1 MVAGVSDQAVER
13 LAEAAG
19 ISIDWEDAAGAARRV
34 SPESLRLV
42 LTGLGF
48 PCDSEAQCRDSTAAL
63 AEASHPSA
71 RVLQAGEPITG
82 LAGKG
87 QLVLEDGTRRDLD
100 LSTQPTVDA
109 IGYHRLEG
117 SGGELSVIVAPP
129 RCIELAPGT
138 RPWGTAAQIY
148 ALRDRQPYG
157 DFTTLADFV
166 GKAKHA
172 GADAV
177 MMSPVHA
184 LFTTD
189 PSRYSPYSPSSR
201 HFLNPWFADAG
212 QDWFAGNTGALIDW
226 QQAVPAKLA
235 ALRTL
240 YASRRDDPGFR
251 SFAAGADAAL
261 IGHARFEALHA
272 HFFARSGAC
281 GWQDWPEGYRRPDSP
296 QVEQFAREHAG
307 EIDFHLFLQW
317 WTDQSLAQAGK
328 AASGM
333 AVGLVTDLAV
343 GLDAGGS
350 HAWSRGE
357 ELMMGIGIGAPPDA
371 FQAAGQNWGITSFS
385 PFALQ
390 RLAYAPFIG
399 LIRSA
404 MRHAGGIRIDH
415 ALGLRRL
422 WVVPSGAEPLDGAY
436 LRFPEQ
442 EILRLIALESHR
454 AGALVIGEDLGVVP
468 PGFRDTIAERGLM
481 GMRVLPF
488 ERDEDGDFTPSS
500 GWDEQAVAMTS
511 THDLTPIAGWWQGRD
526 IDWREQLGAAGDR
539 DADRTQRAV
548 ERSSL
553 WQACT
558 DAGVADGPEPAP
570 YQPGPA
576 LDAAIAFAAQAPC
589 ELLIVPAEDLFG
601 LDEAP
606 NLPGTVDE
614 HPNWRR
620 RLPDRAEALF
630 ARGDVSRRLTL
641 IREARKS

>member
-1 MVAGVSDQAVER
+1 MSDKAVER

-19 ISIDWEDAAGAARRV
+19 ISIDWEDADGAARRV

-42 LTGLGF
+42 LSGLGF
-48 PCDSEAQCRDSTAAL
+48 ECGSEAQCREGTAML
-63 AEASHPSA
+63 AEQAQPSC
-71 RVLQAGEPITG
+71 RVLQAGERITG
-82 LAGKG
+82 LSGRG
-87 QLVLEDGTRRDLD
+87 QLVLEDGTTRDID
-100 LSTQPTVDA
+100 LSTTPTVDP
-109 IGYHRLEG
+109 IGYHRLQW
-117 SGGELSVIVAPP
+117 SGGELPIIVAPP
-129 RCIELAPGT
+129 RCIEVAPGT

-148 ALRDRQPYG
+148 SLRDAQPFG
-157 DFTTLADFV
+157 DFASLAGFV
-166 GKAKHA
+166 GQARSA

-189 PSRYSPYSPSSR
+189 ASRYSPYSPSSR

-212 QDWFAGNTGALIDW
+212 PDWFSGDTAGLIDW
-226 QQAVPAKLA
+226 QQAIPAKLA

-240 YASRRDDPGFR
+240 YAGKQDDPAFR
-251 SFAAGADAAL
+251 SFVAGADAAL

-272 HFFARSGAC
+272 HFFAASGAR
-281 GWQDWPEGYRRPDSP
+281 GWQDWPDAYRRPNSP

-317 WTDQSLAQAGK
+317 WTDQSLAQAGE
-328 AASGM
+328 AAKGM

-390 RLAYAPFIG
+390 KLAYQPFIG

-422 WVVPSGAEPLDGAY
+422 WVVPTGAQPLDGAY

-442 EILRLIALESHR
+442 DILRLIALESHR
-454 AGALVIGEDLGVVP
+454 ARALVIGEDLGVVP
-468 PGFRDTIAERGLM
+468 PGFRDAISARGIM

-488 ERDEDGDFTPSS
+488 ERDEAGEFTPSAQ
-500 GWDEQAVAMTS
+500 WDEQAVAMTS

-526 IDWREQLGAAGDR
+526 IAWREQLGAAGDR
-539 DADRTQRAV
+539 SVEKVERAADRTR
-548 ERSSL
+548 L
-553 WQACT
+553 WEACT
-558 DAGVADGPEPAP
+558 AAGVAEGPEPAP
-570 YQPGPA
+570 DQPQPA
-576 LDAAIAFAAQAPC
+576 LDAAIAFAAQSPC
-589 ELLIVPAEDLFG
+589 DLLIVPAEDLFG

-606 NLPGTVDE
+606 NLPGTIDE

-620 RLPDRAEALF
+620 RLPNRAEALF
-630 ARGDVSRRLTL
+630 ARDDVSRRLTL

>member
-1 MVAGVSDQAVER
+1 MAQ
-13 LAEAAG
+13 AAG
-19 ISIDWEDAAGAARRV
+19 ITIDWEDADGTARRV

-42 LTGLGF
+42 LSGLGF
-48 PCDSEAQCRDSTAAL
+48 ACDSAAQCRDSIALLGTTAQ
-63 AEASHPSA
+63 PSC
-71 RVLQAGEPITG
+71 RVLEAGEAITG
-82 LAGKG
+82 LTGPG
-87 QLVLEDGTRRDLD
+87 QLVLEDGTTRNLD
-100 LSTQPTVDA
+100 LSTSPSLDA
-109 IGYHRLEG
+109 IGYHRLQWA
-117 SGGELSVIVAPP
+117 GGELPIIVAPP
-129 RCIELAPGT
+129 RCVGIAPGT

-148 ALRDRQPYG
+148 ALRDHQPFG
-157 DFTTLADFV
+157 DFASLAGFV
-166 GKAKHA
+166 DQARIA

-212 QDWFAGNTGALIDW
+212 PDWFTGETGGLIDW
-226 QQAVPAKLA
+226 QQAVPAKLT
-235 ALRTL
+235 ALRAL
-240 YASRRDDPGFR
+240 YTAKREDPGFR
-251 SFAAGADAAL
+251 SFAAGADATL

-272 HFFARSGAC
+272 HFFATSQAR
-281 GWQDWPEGYRRPDSP
+281 GWQDWPEAYRRADSP
-296 QVEQFAREHAG
+296 QVEQFAREHA
-307 EIDFHLFLQW
+307 EDVDFHLFLQW
-317 WTDQSLAQAGK
+317 WTDHSLCRAGE
-328 AASGM
+328 AARGM
-333 AVGLVTDLAV
+333 SVGLVTDLAV

-390 RLAYAPFIG
+390 QLAYQPFIG

-422 WVVPSGAEPLDGAY
+422 WVVPSGAQPLDGAY

-442 EILRLIALESHR
+442 DILRIIALESHR

-468 PGFRDTIAERGLM
+468 PGFRDTIADKGLM

-488 ERDEDGDFTPSS
+488 ERDDAGDFTPSS
-500 GWDEQAVAMTS
+500 SWDEQAAAMTS
-511 THDLTPIAGWWQGRD
+511 THDLTPIAGWWEGRD
-526 IDWREQLGAAGDR
+526 IDWREQMGAAGDR
-539 DADRTQRAV
+539 DAERTDRAADRTR
-548 ERSSL
+548 L

-558 DAGVADGPEPAP
+558 DAGAAESPEPAP
-570 YQPGPA
+570 DQPERA

-620 RLPDRAEALF
+620 RLPDRAQALF
-630 ARGDVSRRLTL
+630 ARDDVARRLTL
-641 IREARKS
+641 IREARKP

>member
-1 MVAGVSDQAVER
+1 MIDQAIER
-13 LAEAAG
+13 LARAAG
-19 ISIDWEDAAGAARRV
+19 ISIDWEDADSTARRV

-42 LTGLGF
+42 LSGLGF
-48 PCDSEAQCRDSTAAL
+48 ACDSEAQCRESTAIL
-63 AEASHPSA
+63 ADLAKPSC
-71 RVLQAGEPITG
+71 RVLQAGEAITG
-82 LAGKG
+82 LYGTA
-87 QLVLEDGTRRDLD
+87 QLVSEDGTRRDLD
-100 LSTQPTVDA
+100 LATEPRVDA
-109 IGYHRLEG
+109 IGYHRLEWA
-117 SGGELSVIVAPP
+117 GGELPIAVAPP
-129 RCIELAPGT
+129 RCIEIAAGT

-148 ALRDRQPYG
+148 SLRDQQPFG
-157 DFTTLADFV
+157 DFGSLGDFV
-166 GKAKHA
+166 AQAGHA

-212 QDWFAGNTGALIDW
+212 QGWFQGEASALIDW

-240 YASRRDDPGFR
+240 YVGKREDPGFR
-251 SFAAGADAAL
+251 SFADAADAAL
-261 IGHARFEALHA
+261 IDHARFEALYA
-272 HFFARSGAC
+272 HFFAAFGAR
-281 GWQDWPEGYRRPDSP
+281 GWQDWPEAYRHPDTP
-296 QVEQFAREHAG
+296 AVAQFARKHAV
-307 EIDFHLFLQW
+307 EVDFHLFLQW
-317 WTDQSLAQAGK
+317 WTDQSLCRAGE
-328 AASGM
+328 AAKGM
-333 AVGLVTDLAV
+333 AVGLITDLAV

-390 RLAYAPFIG
+390 RAGYRPFID

-404 MRHAGGIRIDH
+404 MRYAGGIRIDH

-422 WVVPSGAEPLDGAY
+422 WVVPTGAEPLDGAY

-442 EILRLIALESHR
+442 DILRLIALESHR
-454 AGALVIGEDLGVVP
+454 ARALVIGEDLGVVP

-488 ERDEDGDFTPSS
+488 ERDEAGDFTPSS

-539 DADRTQRAV
+539 NAERTDRSADRSR
-548 ERSSL
+548 L
-553 WQACT
+553 WQACGE
-558 DAGVADGPEPAP
+558 AGVADGPEPAP
-570 YQPGPA
+570 DQPQQA

-589 ELLIVPAEDLFG
+589 DLLIVPAEDLFG
-601 LDEAP
+601 IEEAP

-620 RLPDRAEALF
+620 RLPDRADALF
-630 ARGDVSRRLTL
+630 ARADVARRLTL

>member
-1 MVAGVSDQAVER
+1 MTDQAVER
-13 LAEAAG
+13 LAQAAG
-19 ISIDWEDAAGAARRV
+19 ISIEWEDADSTARRV

-42 LTGLGF
+42 LSGLGF
-48 PCDSEAQCRDSTAAL
+48 ACDGEAQCRESMAMLGDAAG
-63 AEASHPSA
+63 PSC
-71 RVLQAGEPITG
+71 RVLQAGERIAG
-82 LAGKG
+82 LYGAA
-87 QLVLEDGTRRDLD
+87 QLVLEDGTRLDLD
-100 LSTQPTVDA
+100 LATEPPVTA
-109 IGYHRLEG
+109 IGYHRLEW
-117 SGGELSVIVAPP
+117 SGGVLPIIVAPP
-129 RCIELAPGT
+129 RCVEIAPGT

-148 ALRDRQPYG
+148 SLRDEQPFG
-157 DFTTLADFV
+157 DFGSLADFV
-166 GKAKHA
+166 SQARNA

-212 QDWFAGNTGALIDW
+212 RGWFDDEAGGLIDW

-235 ALRTL
+235 ALRRL
-240 YASRRDDPGFR
+240 YDAKRDDPGFR

-272 HFFARSGAC
+272 HFFASTGAR
-281 GWQDWPEGYRRPDSP
+281 GWQDWPEVYRRPDAP
-296 QVEQFAREHAG
+296 AVEQFARDQAG

-317 WTDQSLAQAGK
+317 WTDQSLSRAGDP
-328 AASGM
+328 ASGM
-333 AVGLVTDLAV
+333 AIGLVTDLAV
-343 GLDAGGS
+343 GLDPGGS

-390 RLAYAPFIG
+390 RLEYAPFIG

-442 EILRLIALESHR
+442 DILRLIALESHR
-454 AGALVIGEDLGVVP
+454 ARALVIGEDLGVVP

-488 ERDEDGDFTPSS
+488 ERDEAGDFTPSS
-500 GWDEQAVAMTS
+500 GWDEQAAAMTS

-526 IDWREQLGAAGDR
+526 IDWREKLGAAGDR
-539 DADRTQRAV
+539 EADRTQRAT

-553 WQACT
+553 WQACS
-558 DAGVADGPEPAP
+558 DAGVAKGLEPAP
-570 YQPGPA
+570 DQPEPA
-576 LDAAIAFAAQAPC
+576 LDAVIAFAAQAPC

-630 ARGDVSRRLTL
+630 ARDDVSRRLTL